1 MPKDFGLWRAQPGH
15 DWRPFHED
23 GRYIGKIPAAH
34 PPKRM
39 KPPEDRATEG
49 RANPK
54 GIPVLY
60 LATQPQ
66 TAMSEVRPGLGSLVS
81 CAQFKTVRPLKIVDF
96 SVYHGRETVFHFSE
110 PDPPQKEKSVWIQ
123 IDRAFSEPTTFGDNT
138 ADYVP
143 TQMIAELFKSE
154 RYDGIAYKSTF
165 DDDGYNVALFDLA
178 DCRADRLGSSQGQI
192 PRIFL
197 RTNR

>member
-1 MPKDFGLWRAQPGH
+1 
-15 DWRPFHED
+15 
-23 GRYIGKIPAAH
+23 
-34 PPKRM
+34 M

-60 LATQPQ
+60 LATQPK

-81 CAQFKTVRPLKIVDF
+81 CAQFKTVRPLKLVDF
-96 SVYHGRETVFHFSE
+96 SVYHGRGPVFYSSE

-154 RYDGIAYKSTF
+154 GYDGIAYKSAF

-178 DCRADRLGSSQGQI
+178 DAELIACALHEVKSLEFSFRQTDNPYWLESDGTTKTISVEVTGPAEPPDNSG
-192 PRIFL
+192 P
-197 RTNR
+197 